1 MDTVVGEPM
10 IALILTF
17 ITQLNSITI
26 PEAQV
31 EVEEAEVEAVFVPGG
46 HEGPIVAVPF
56 DEAAF

>member
-1 MDTVVGEPM
+1 M